1 MTNEILKKVAAVF
14 KECLGIFAP
23 PPDETVAE
31 WTPKNINMSTKVD
44 SIGGA
49 YKPFAYQTEILN
61 ESTNLATREIVLMTS
76 AQVAKTWS
84 MLIIVAHR
92 MKHRPC
98 GIVWAM
104 DSKESVEFL
113 SASRFT
119 PMVEESPTLKEIVA
133 EVGYKSAKNT
143 KLFKDYDGGWIRFIT
158 AGTERA
164 LASASA
170 PLVIGD
176 EIDKWPK
183 TKEGDAYG
191 LLEARMKMQINPLQV
206 SASTPSIK
214 GASKIEDLYDASDRR
229 RFHVPCFHCGKEHLL
244 IFDNIDWDSKVY
256 DTEEEY
262 KQASADLVA
271 EGVVFFESKTN
282 NKKLHFPDTAH
293 ISCPECGTVI
303 TDYEKNIMVTQG
315 RWIAERP
322 FTGSAGFHLN
332 ELYSPKRTFSDIV
345 RDYLKKKDNPETMQ
359 VFVNATLGKSW
370 EVPHESMKSDDLA
383 ARRENY
389 YEYRTHPIT
398 GESIEPEVPAGGA
411 ILTAGVDVQIDRLE
425 VSVRLWGLGYESWGI
440 EHLIL
445 YGDPFQDIVWGQLN
459 ALLEKQY
466 KHPSGAILRIQKCA
480 IDSGFATDRVYNFVH
495 NRKWPTVAI
504 KGKGGA
510 GVPVHNGTPTH
521 ANNKRVPL
529 YNIGVDTIK
538 NTLYQRS
545 FITNFPGRP
554 APGCIHW
561 NQNYST
567 KYFKQFTAEKRVKK
581 KVAAGFVY
589 VWELPAGKA
598 NEGLDIEVY
607 NYSALHLIGM
617 GDMEQTIK
625 DIINYEAPAPEK
637 EEPEAPTNA
646 PNTFRDDL
654 V

>member
-1 MTNEILKKVAAVF
+1 MFNEILYKLCSLL
-14 KECLGIFAP
+14 KECNSIFAP

-44 SIGGA
+44 SIGGP
-49 YKPFAYQTEILN
+49 YKPFAYQVDILN
-61 ESTNLATREIVLMTS
+61 ESTNLATREIVLKTS

-84 MLIIVAHR
+84 MLIIAAHR

-119 PMVEESPTLKEIVA
+119 PMIDESPALSEIVA
-133 EVGYKSAKNT
+133 AVGYRNTKNT

-214 GASKIEDLYDASDRR
+214 GSSKIDDLYEASDKR
-229 RFHVPCFHCGKEHLL
+229 RFYVPCYHCAKEHLL
-244 IFDNIDWDSKVY
+244 IWDNVDWDSVIY
-256 DTEEEY
+256 ETEAEY
-262 KQASADLVA
+262 NKAKDDFIAD
-271 EGVVFFESKTN
+271 GVVFWESKTN
-282 NKKLHFPDTAH
+282 KKKLHFPDTAR
-293 ISCPECGTVI
+293 IVCPECGTLI
-303 TDYEKNIMVTQG
+303 SDYEKNLMVTQG

-332 ELYSPKRTFSDIV
+332 EMYSPKRTFSDIV

-359 VFVNATLGKSW
+359 VFVNATLGEVW
-370 EVPHESMKSDDLA
+370 EIPHESMKSDDLA
-383 ARRENY
+383 ARREDY
-389 YEYRTHPIT
+389 YRWYTDKNGDRV
-398 GESIEPEVPAGGA
+398 EPELPKDGA

-425 VSVRLWGLGYESWGI
+425 VTVRLWGVGYESWGI

-445 YGDPFQDIVWGQLN
+445 YGDPFQDAVWEQLN

-466 KHPSGAILRIQKCA
+466 KHPTGAVLRIQKCA

-495 NRKWPTVAI
+495 RRKWPAVAI

-510 GVPVHNGTPTH
+510 GLPVHNGTPTR
-521 ANNKRVPL
+521 ANDKRVPV
-529 YNIGVDTIK
+529 YTIGVDTIK
-538 NTLYQRS
+538 NTIYQRS
-545 FITNFPGRP
+545 FITHFPGSP

-561 NQNYST
+561 NESYST
-567 KYFKQFTAEKRVKK
+567 KYFKEFTAEKRVKK
-581 KVAAGFVY
+581 QTATGFVY
-589 VWELPAGKA
+589 VWEKPAGKD
-598 NEGLDIEVY
+598 NEGFDIEGY
-607 NYSALHLIGM
+607 AYAALHLCGLGNM
-617 GDMEQTIK
+617 DQTIK
-625 DIINYEAPAPEK
+625 DIINYDPEPEE
-637 EEPEAPTNA
+637 EEPKAAPTKP
-646 PNTFRDDL
+646 PNTFTDDL
-654 V
+654 